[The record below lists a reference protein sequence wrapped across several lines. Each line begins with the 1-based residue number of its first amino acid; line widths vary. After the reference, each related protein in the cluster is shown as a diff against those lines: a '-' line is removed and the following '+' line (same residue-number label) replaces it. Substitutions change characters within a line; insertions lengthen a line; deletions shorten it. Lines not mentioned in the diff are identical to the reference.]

1 MFDNVLCSAK
11 KNWQLVGTGIWVLS
25 LSMECFEWNFISVSE
40 NENFLD
46 SFGWRIGLF
55 QHLKIL
61 KLHDTPNSECCN
73 KMNRNQHG

>member
-1 MFDNVLCSAK
+1 MFDNAVCSAK
-11 KNWQLVGTGIWVLS
+11 KNWQLVGTGIWVLP
-25 LSMECFEWNFISVSE
+25 LSMEFSEWNFISVFE

-46 SFGWRIGLF
+46 SYGWRIGLF

-61 KLHDTPNSECCN
+61 RLHDTPKN